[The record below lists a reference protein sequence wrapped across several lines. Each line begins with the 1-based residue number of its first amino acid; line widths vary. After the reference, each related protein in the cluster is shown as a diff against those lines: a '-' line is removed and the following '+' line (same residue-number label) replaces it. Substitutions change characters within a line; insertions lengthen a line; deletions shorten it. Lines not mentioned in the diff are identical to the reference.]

1 MRMLN
6 LVVRRLLLAIPV
18 MFGVLVAVFV
28 GLHILPGNVAQAIGG
43 PHANAAQIAAIS
55 RQLGL
60 DRPLYVQFW
69 DYLSQLL
76 RGQLGTSLRTHDP
89 VTVDLMQAFPYT
101 LQLTLAAFVL
111 ASVFGVAAGVAAA
124 VYRNSW
130 LDNLLMSAVLLGI
143 SMPVFWTGILLLLV
157 FAVDLPWFP
166 LSGVLSPGLSV
177 PGPTGMPVLDA
188 LVTGNWSG
196 FGDALSHLVLPA
208 VTLATYTVAF
218 IARMT
223 RAAMV
228 DVLGQDYLRTAR
240 AKGLASPVIVFKHAL
255 RNAAL
260 PIVTVMG
267 IQLGSLLSGAVLT
280 ETIFGIPG
288 LGRLTIT
295 SILFRDYPEVQG
307 IVLLAALLFVLV
319 NLLTDML
326 YGMLDPRIRY
336 Q

>member
-1 MRMLN
+1 MLN
-6 LVVRRLLLAIPV
+6 LIVRRLLLAIPV

-28 GLHILPGNVAQAIGG
+28 GLHVLPGNVAQAIGG
-43 PHANAAQIAAIS
+43 PHATAAQIALIT

-60 DRPLYVQFW
+60 DKPIYVQFW
-69 DYLSQLL
+69 VYLSQVV

-111 ASVFGVAAGVAAA
+111 ASLVGVAAGMVAA

-130 LDNLLMSAVLLGI
+130 LDSALMSLVLVGI
-143 SMPVFWTGILLLLV
+143 SMPVFWTGILLMLL

-166 LSGVLSPGLSV
+166 LSGVLSPGLTV
-177 PGPTGMPVLDA
+177 PGPTGLPVLDG
-188 LVTGNWSG
+188 LLTGNWAG

-228 DVLGQDYLRTAR
+228 EVLQQDYLRTAR
-240 AKGLASPVIVFKHAL
+240 AKGLAGPVVVFKHAL

-260 PIVTVMG
+260 PVVTVMG
-267 IQLGSLLSGAVLT
+267 IQLGTLLSGAVLT
-280 ETIFGIPG
+280 ETIFAIPG

-319 NLLTDML
+319 NLLTDVL
-326 YGMLDPRIRY
+326 YGLLDPRIRY

>member
-1 MRMLN
+1 MLN
-6 LVVRRLLLAIPV
+6 LLVRRLLLAIPV

-28 GLHILPGNVAQAIGG
+28 GLHVLPGNVAQSIAGA
-43 PHANAAQIAAIS
+43 HATKAQLELIT

-69 DYLSQLL
+69 DYFSQVV

-101 LQLTLAAFVL
+101 MQLTIAAFIIAAIVGI
-111 ASVFGVAAGVAAA
+111 ASGVAAA
-124 VYRNSW
+124 VYRNTW
-130 LDNLLMSAVLLGI
+130 LDNALMSVVLIGI
-143 SMPVFWTGILLLLV
+143 SMPVFWTGILLMLV
-157 FAVDLPWFP
+157 FSVDLPWFP
-166 LSGVLSPGLSV
+166 LSGVLSPGMTV
-177 PGPTGMPVLDA
+177 GGPTGMPVLDA
-188 LVTGNWSG
+188 LLTANWAG
-196 FGDALSHLVLPA
+196 FNDALSHLILPA
-208 VTLATYTVAF
+208 VALATYVVAF

-228 DVLGQDYLRTAR
+228 DVLQQDYLRTAR
-240 AKGLASPVIVFKHAL
+240 AKGLWGPAVVFKHAL

-260 PIVTVMG
+260 PIVTIMG
-267 IQLGSLLSGAVLT
+267 IQLGTLLSGAVLT
-280 ETIFGIPG
+280 ETIFAIPG

-326 YGMLDPRIRY
+326 YGLLDPRIRY

>member
-1 MRMLN
+1 MLV
-6 LVVRRLLLAIPV
+6 LIVRRLLLAIPV
-18 MFGVLVAVFV
+18 MFGVLAIVFV
-28 GLHILPGNVAQAIGG
+28 GLHLLPGNVAQSIAGV
-43 PHANAAQIAAIS
+43 HATQAQIALIT

-60 DRPLYVQFW
+60 NRPVYVQFW
-69 DYLSQLL
+69 DYLTQVG

-89 VTVDLMQAFPYT
+89 VTEDIAQAFPYT
-101 LQLTLAAFVL
+101 LQLTIAAFVL
-111 ASVFGVAAGVAAA
+111 ASVVGVGAGVLAA

-130 LDNLLMSAVLLGI
+130 LDTALMSVVLIGV
-143 SMPVFWTGILLLLV
+143 SMPVFWTGILLILL

-166 LSGVLSPGLSV
+166 LTGVLSPGV
-177 PGPTGMPVLDA
+177 TVAGPTGMPVLDGLLTA
-188 LVTGNWSG
+188 NWAG
-196 FGDALSHLVLPA
+196 FSDALSHLVLPA

-228 DVLGQDYLRTAR
+228 EVLQQDYLRTAR
-240 AKGLASPVIVFKHAL
+240 AKGLASRMVVFKHAL

-260 PIVTVMG
+260 PIATIMG
-267 IQLGSLLSGAVLT
+267 IQLGTLLSGAVLT

-288 LGRLTIT
+288 LGRLTIV

-307 IVLLAALLFVLV
+307 IVLLSAFLFVIV
-319 NLLTDML
+319 NLLTDIL
-326 YGMLDPRIRY
+326 YGVLDPRVRY

>member
-1 MRMLN
+1 MLVF
-6 LVVRRLLLAIPV
+6 VVRRLLLAVPV
-18 MFGVLVAVFV
+18 MFGVLIAVFV
-28 GLHILPGNVAQAIGG
+28 GLHLLPGNVAQAIGG
-43 PHANAAQIAAIS
+43 AHATPAQIALIT

-69 DYLSQLL
+69 DYLSQVV

-89 VTVDLMQAFPYT
+89 VTTDIAQAFPYT
-101 LQLTLAAFVL
+101 LQLTIAAFL
-111 ASVFGVAAGVAAA
+111 IASVVGVAAGVAAA
-124 VYRNSW
+124 VYRNTW
-130 LDNLLMSAVLLGI
+130 LDTTLMGAVLVGV
-143 SMPVFWTGILLLLV
+143 SMPVFWTGILLILL

-166 LSGVLSPGLSV
+166 LTGVLSPGVSV
-177 PGPTGMPVLDA
+177 AGPTGMPVLDA
-188 LVTGNWSG
+188 LVTANWAG
-196 FGDALSHLVLPA
+196 LGDAVGHLVLPA

-228 DVLGQDYLRTAR
+228 EVLQHDFLRTAR
-240 AKGLASPVIVFKHAL
+240 AKGLASRVVVFKHGL

-260 PIVTVMG
+260 PIVTIMG
-267 IQLGSLLSGAVLT
+267 IQFGTLLSGAVLT
-280 ETIFGIPG
+280 ETIFAIPG
-288 LGRLTIT
+288 LGRLTIM

-319 NLLTDML
+319 NLLTDVL
-326 YGMLDPRIRY
+326 YGLIDPRVRY